1 MDFEGKTILVTGA
14 GSGIGR
20 AIAIQLAQHRA
31 RIVLL
36 GRTVEKLEAV
46 FDQIEEAGGPTASI
60 LPVDLERATSEDYQV
75 IANTIANQFGGLY
88 ALVHVAGEL
97 GERVPFDHYNEST
110 WQRVMRVN
118 FESAVS
124 LTKTLLPLLSHERHA
139 HLIFTSSSVGEHPR
153 AYWGA
158 YAVSKYA
165 LEVFAKLLAEEIS
178 QTTSIDLTVV
188 NPGATQTA
196 MRRQAY
202 PAENPRDLPTPD
214 AVAARYLALL
224 DPNNQRQG
232 ARRMASD
239 GSINALNETSQP
251 L

>member
-31 RIVLL
+31 RVVLL

-46 FDQIEEAGGPTASI
+46 FDDIEKAGGLAPSI
-60 LPVDLERATSEDYQV
+60 LPVDLEGATSEDYQV
-75 IANTIANQFGGLY
+75 IASAIANQFGGLY

-97 GERVPFDHYNEST
+97 GERVPFDHYHEST
-110 WQRVMRVN
+110 WQRVMRIN
-118 FESAVS
+118 FESTVS
-124 LTKTLLPLLSHERHA
+124 LTRALLPLLSQEPQA

-165 LEVFAKLLAEEIS
+165 LEGFAKLLAEEIA

-202 PAENPRDLPTPD
+202 PAENPRDLTTPD
-214 AVAARYLALL
+214 AVAMRYLALL
-224 DPNNQRQG
+224 DPGSQRQG
-232 ARRMASD
+232 ARRMHSD
-239 GSINALNETSQP
+239 GSLIALNPTSQP
-251 L
+251 S

>member
-1 MDFEGKTILVTGA
+1 MNFEGKTILVTGA

-20 AIAIQLAQHRA
+20 AIAIHLAQLQA
-31 RIVLL
+31 RVVLL

-46 FDQIEEAGGPTASI
+46 FDDIEEAGGPTASI
-60 LPVDLERATSEDYQV
+60 LPVDLERASSEDYQV
-75 IANTIANQFGGLY
+75 IANAIANQFGGLY
-88 ALVHVAGEL
+88 ALVHVAAEL
-97 GERVPFDHYNEST
+97 GERVPFDHYHEST
-110 WQRVMRVN
+110 WHRVMRIN
-118 FESAVS
+118 FDSAVS
-124 LTKTLLPLLSHERHA
+124 LTRALLPLLSREPHA

-165 LEVFAKLLAEEIS
+165 LEGFAKLLAEEIA

-202 PAENPRDLPTPD
+202 PAENPGDLPTPN
-214 AVAARYLALL
+214 AVATRYLALL
-224 DPNNQRQG
+224 DPANQRQG
-232 ARRMASD
+232 ARRMTSD
-239 GSINALNETSQP
+239 GSLIALTETS
-251 L
+251 

>member
-1 MDFEGKTILVTGA
+1 MNFEGRSILVTGA

-20 AIAIQLAQHRA
+20 AIAIRLAQHQA
-31 RIVLL
+31 RVVLV

-46 FDQIEEAGGPTASI
+46 FDNIEEAGGPTASI
-60 LPVDLERATSEDYQV
+60 VPVDLERATSEDYQV
-75 IANTIANQFGGLY
+75 IANAIANQFGGLY

-110 WQRVMRVN
+110 WQRVMRIN
-118 FESAVS
+118 FESTVS
-124 LTKTLLPLLSHERHA
+124 LTRALLPLLSREPHA

-165 LEVFAKLLAEEIS
+165 LEGFAKLLAEEIA
-178 QTTSIDLTVV
+178 QTTSIDLTVI
-188 NPGATQTA
+188 NPGATQTT

-202 PAENPRDLPTPD
+202 PAENPGGLPTPD
-214 AVAARYLALL
+214 AVAMRYLAIL
-224 DPNNQRQG
+224 DPGNQREG

-239 GSINALNETSQP
+239 GSLTGLNQTSQP

>member
-1 MDFEGKTILVTGA
+1 MYK
-14 GSGIGR
+14 R
-20 AIAIQLAQHRA
+20 Q
-31 RIVLL
+31 
-36 GRTVEKLEAV
+36 
-46 FDQIEEAGGPTASI
+46 
-60 LPVDLERATSEDYQV
+60 SEDYQV
-75 IANTIANQFGGLY
+75 IANAIANQFEGLY

-97 GERVPFDHYNEST
+97 GERVPFDHYHEST
-110 WQRVMRVN
+110 WQRVMRIN
-118 FESAVS
+118 FESTVS
-124 LTKTLLPLLSHERHA
+124 LTRALLPLLSSEPHS

-165 LEVFAKLLAEEIS
+165 LEGFAKLLAEEIA

-202 PAENPRDLPTPD
+202 PAENPVDLPTPE

-224 DPNNQRQG
+224 DPDNQRQG

-239 GSINALNETSQP
+239 GTLIALKETSKP
-251 L
+251 W